1 MLMPS
6 ENAISHY
13 DKEVLLR
20 RITAIQKKQCYLD
33 ILGLIHSHGLDYTV
47 NNNGVLFNLALI
59 PDATIQI
66 IIHIVEHFESRK
78 QYRH

>member
-20 RITAIQKKQCYLD
+20 RTTAIQNKQCYLD

-47 NNNGVLFNLALI
+47 NNNGVFFNLAVI

-66 IIHIVEHFESRK
+66 IIDIVEHFESRK
-78 QYRH
+78 R